1 MKAHFYKRVLAY
13 LIDSIIVSLAI
24 SIITGL
30 FLANNNIAM
39 LQDELNSVMNL
50 VIDGAISIEVYINRA
65 LDISYD
71 IQYQTIGHNIVTFTI
86 CVLYY
91 IIFQFKNDGRTIGKK
106 LMKIKIVGNGSSIV
120 TMDDIAKRSL
130 IINGLAISM
139 IELIGIL
146 ILNKTIFLQLIF
158 VTSIVKFIITTTTI
172 FMILYRKDG
181 RGLHDLFANTK
192 VIIDKG
198 V

>member
-1 MKAHFYKRVLAY
+1 
-13 LIDSIIVSLAI
+13 
-24 SIITGL
+24 
-30 FLANNNIAM
+30 M

-71 IQYQTIGHNIVTFTI
+71 IQYQTSGHNIVTFTI

-91 IIFQFKNDGRTIGKK
+91 IIFQFKNEGRTIGKK

-120 TMDDIAKRSL
+120 TMVDIAKRSL

-146 ILNKTIFLQLIF
+146 ILNKTIFYN
-158 VTSIVKFIITTTTI
+158 
-172 FMILYRKDG
+172 LY
-181 RGLHDLFANTK
+181 L
-192 VIIDKG
+192 
-198 V
+198 